1 MLPLTPFTRR
11 VHSQVPT
18 APGYKETGPEQDR
31 LSKWRLVAYY
41 LLGCPN
47 LHQSEDFNRM
57 QTIHM
62 KFLKMMEVLSYV
74 FCGTGL
80 QLGKLLTDLAHKI
93 VLVQLEE
100 QRNLNL
106 GIE

>member
-1 MLPLTPFTRR
+1 MLPLTPFRRR
-11 VHSQVPT
+11 VHLQVPP
-18 APGYKETGPEQDR
+18 APGYKETGPEQDS
-31 LSKWRLVAYY
+31 LSKCRLVAYY
-41 LLGCPN
+41 LLGCPG
-47 LHQSEDFNRM
+47 LHQSEDFNGM
-57 QTIHM
+57 QIIHM
-62 KFLKMMEVLSYV
+62 KSLKIMEVLSYV

-80 QLGKLLTDLAHKI
+80 QLGKFLTNLAHKI

>member
-1 MLPLTPFTRR
+1 
-11 VHSQVPT
+11 
-18 APGYKETGPEQDR
+18 
-31 LSKWRLVAYY
+31 
-41 LLGCPN
+41 
-47 LHQSEDFNRM
+47 M